1 MIWLAMLLQAT
12 SPAAQSTPP
21 GADAAPTGDIVV
33 VGRGIESAQV
43 ALDACVARGCPPDQ
57 EIKAALV
64 VASRRFLAGDYAG
77 SRQTL
82 LKTRGRTGKADAA
95 YPLAVSDLHRA
106 LNTIGNLDGRSSSA
120 QISAFDATDALRAGL
135 KPNDPL
141 ILLQRLD
148 TANQLTRTGRIE
160 AARQIYE
167 DVVKRAAKNGYP
179 GVEGEAIFQA
189 ATLYA
194 TLASINPRFRDAA
207 DRWAARLDKRD
218 EPEIVQYR
226 EGIRLVKLQLAAS
239 KASPKERAAMLAEAK
254 PLATRDAF
262 LLSEP
267 NVTFNVSN
275 AGAATT
281 QSGGASGG
289 SNDKPEWADV
299 GFFVRPDGS
308 VADILVVAQSEA
320 KPGSWLSIKQGAVAE
335 RRYAPFKG
343 EPIYRVER
351 YTMVHDFSDATGT
364 RLKMRSARG
373 ILNTTN
379 VTNAY
384 QAPGA

>member
-12 SPAAQSTPP
+12 SPAAQATPP
-21 GADAAPTGDIVV
+21 GADAAPAGDIVV
-33 VGRGIESAQV
+33 VGRGIESAQA

-82 LKTRGRTGKADAA
+82 LRTRGRTAKADAA

-106 LNTIGNLDGRSSSA
+106 LNTIGNLDGREDSA
-120 QISAFDATDALRAGL
+120 RLSAFDATDALRAGL
-135 KPNDPL
+135 KPDDPL

-148 TANQLTRTGRIE
+148 SANQLTRTGRIE

-194 TLASINPRFRDAA
+194 TLASINPNSRDAA
-207 DRWAARLDKRD
+207 DRWAARLDKRQ
-218 EPEIVQYR
+218 EPEIAQYR

-239 KASPKERAAMLAEAK
+239 KASPEQRAAMLAGAK

-267 NVTFNVSN
+267 DVTFNVSN
-275 AGAATT
+275 PVSRSV
-281 QSGGASGG
+281 QSGALSGG
-289 SNDKPEWADV
+289 TSEKPEWADV

-308 VADILVVAQSEA
+308 VGDVSVVAQSDV
-320 KPGSWLSIKQGAVAE
+320 KPGSWLSIKTDAVAA
-335 RRYAPFKG
+335 RRYAPFPG
-343 EPIYRVER
+343 APIYRVER
-351 YTMVHDFSDATGT
+351 YTMVHNYGEATGT
-364 RLKMRSARG
+364 HLKMRSARG
-373 ILNTTN
+373 ILNTTD
-379 VTNAY
+379 VTTAY
-384 QAPGA
+384 HAPGA

>member
-12 SPAAQSTPP
+12 SPAAHSTPP

-33 VGRGIESAQV
+33 VGRGIESAQA

-194 TLASINPRFRDAA
+194 TLASINPSFRDAA

-239 KASPKERAAMLAEAK
+239 KAPPKERAALLAEAK

-267 NVTFNVSN
+267 DVTFNVSN
-275 AGAATT
+275 PIQRSVQTGAL
-281 QSGGASGG
+281 SGGTSE
-289 SNDKPEWADV
+289 KPEWADV
-299 GFFVRPDGS
+299 AFFVRPDGS
-308 VADILVVAQSEA
+308 VADVSVVAQSEV
-320 KPGSWLSIKQGAVAE
+320 KPGSWLSIKTDAVTG

-343 EPIYRVER
+343 APIYRVER
-351 YTMVHDFSDATGT
+351 YTMVHDYSEATGT
-364 RLKMRSARG
+364 HLKMRSARG
-373 ILNTTN
+373 ILNTTD
-379 VTNAY
+379 VTKAY
-384 QAPGA
+384 QAPSA